1 MTTEQLIA
9 EITSGGF
16 QQYEE
21 AGLIDH
27 ISLRTWIKNELKR
40 FGGNLTQRNEVIL
53 HVKDS
58 KAKLPD
64 NFWQLYMAVECE
76 IETFE
81 SNDPEKILQNSFFFR
96 ERVEGIQEWNN
107 GNESYENTTYK
118 YLREDFYFN
127 KAKATFYYSNP
138 TYLRLVKGFNKSLC
152 NSECP
157 NIRSAVVR
165 NSIHEIN
172 IKSDWLYA
180 NFKEG
185 TIYMQYD
192 GLAMDED
199 NQVIIPETQHNR
211 LKEYLLYYCRMRVLE
226 DLIIGDDD
234 PSKLNMLN
242 YFAGKTDVAFMLAMT
257 EVKMEA
263 LGKDWMRV
271 LRNKQRA
278 QTLKYDLMLPMK

>member
-40 FGGNLTQRNEVIL
+40 FGGNLTTRQETLL
-53 HVKDS
+53 HIS
-58 KAKLPD
+58 NNKAKMPD
-64 NFWQLYMAVECE
+64 DFWQLYFAMQCN
-76 IETFE
+76 IEAY
-81 SNDPEKILQNSFFFR
+81 SCDDPEKKLQNSFFYK
-96 ERVEGIQEWNN
+96 ERVEGIQEWDN

-127 KAKATFYYSNP
+127 DARATFYYGNP
-138 TYLRLVKGFNKSLC
+138 TLLKLTKGFKKSLC
-152 NSECP
+152 ASECP
-157 NIRSAVVR
+157 NLKIIDGAS
-165 NSIHEIN
+165 SINEIN
-172 IKSDWLYA
+172 IKGDYLYA

-185 TIYMQYD
+185 TIYMRYD
-192 GLAMDED
+192 GFVKDED
-199 NQVIIPETQHNR
+199 GFIIIPETQHSR
-211 LKEYLLYYCRMRVLE
+211 LKEYLIYYCRTRVLE

-234 PSKLNMLN
+234 PNKVRMLE
-242 YFAGKTDVAFMLAMT
+242 YFNTKTIAAFGLAMT

-263 LGKDWMRV
+263 LGQDWKRV
-271 LRNKQRA
+271 VRNKQRA
-278 QTLKYDLMLPMK
+278 QTLKYDLMLPTK